1 MFVINSIVDLK
12 KNKIEMEPG
21 LQFNCIQGDSGAAYK
36 IVFNFRQCINTKTI
50 SGILTFSLPNGQDF
64 IDTIT
69 FDDNQ
74 SVAYYKL
81 KDEILALAGDVKVS
95 LNLIDENRFTVYTY
109 FTIHVKERVTDN
121 VIDID
126 TKDPSYLLL
135 QSLLT
140 EVKNLE
146 TSIKSAETIRVENEN
161 LRIEAE
167 TVRERAEE
175 LRKQAEEIRI
185 ENEKTRISEWEELK
199 QEILDKL
206 NKIKDGKDAVINGYN
221 TVEIIAGNN
230 ISLEQ
235 EENIL
240 KINGT
245 ALSWKQ
251 F

>member
-36 IVFNFRQCINTKTI
+36 IVFNFRQCINTKKR

-64 IDTIT
+64 VDVVT
-69 FDDNQ
+69 FEDQ
-74 SVAYYKL
+74 STAYYKL

-95 LNLIDENRFTVYTY
+95 LNLMDENRFTVYTY
-109 FTIHVKERVTDN
+109 FTIHVKEKVTDN
-121 VIDID
+121 IIDID

-146 TSIKSAETIRVENEN
+146 TSIESAETIRVENES

-167 TVRERAEE
+167 TARERAEE

-185 ENEKTRISEWEELK
+185 ENEKTRVSEWEELK

-206 NKIKDGKDAVINGYN
+206 SKIKDGKDAVINGYN